1 MDAIIINDKTHVL
14 VKNNSGIGNDGCE
27 ECSLIE
33 LCCEIAGPGG
43 AICNEL
49 FKKKEYHFEL
59 K

>member
-1 MDAIIINDKTHVL
+1 MDAIIINDKTYIL
-14 VKNNSGIGNDGCE
+14 VKDNGGIGNDGCE
-27 ECSLIE
+27 ECSLIK
-33 LCCEIAGPGG
+33 LCCETVGKYG